1 MSPSS
6 SLSQSLGRAREKVE
20 ALEQQIDQLLAE
32 KNAAIQGLE
41 SQVRMLEKELL
52 LANEKAQRLSE
63 ALQVLGSAR
72 GKGEGEKE
80 GEEDE
85 EMGALQEAVD
95 SLSQQ
100 LTSALEELEDLKRQ

>member
-1 MSPSS
+1 
-6 SLSQSLGRAREKVE
+6 
-20 ALEQQIDQLLAE
+20 
-32 KNAAIQGLE
+32 
-41 SQVRMLEKELL
+41 MLEKELL

-72 GKGEGEKE
+72 GKGEGEGE
-80 GEEDE
+80 GDSGEEDE
-85 EMGALQEAVD
+85 EMGTLQEAVD